1 MPRPKGSKNKSKVD
15 APVLDLAAIEEKM
28 AALQSEIDELGE
40 TIKAKKA
47 ELKQLAKDKLAAEEA
62 AIAKK
67 AEEDKKAI
75 LDAVA
80 ASGKSVE
87 EILELLK

>member
-1 MPRPKGSKNKSKVD
+1 MPRPRGSKNRPKAE
-15 APVLDLAAIEEKM
+15 APVLDLNAIEEKM